1 MTECP
6 TRFTTS
12 GQICVAPAQLDEQII
27 GFNFVSSFDAFS
39 NQVISLSSITAQALY
54 TGASLGS
61 ANPVTWRGLYFN
73 QQDAGGYVEIGSFM
87 LNNSCSIHSWVLN
100 LDSSRTENATLF
112 SKDRDTVNAN
122 DFICIEFTPDANL
135 DVSVSLVDVSN
146 LSDVSSNNYSLT
158 LSSDNWYN
166 VIATIN
172 TQQNSDTYISFTINS
187 VFQSGLTWQNR
198 VF

>member
-1 MTECP
+1 M
-6 TRFTTS
+6 S
-12 GQICVAPAQLDEQII
+12 GQTCVAPATGDEQII
-27 GFNFVSSFDAFS
+27 GFNFVASFDTFI
-39 NQVISLSSITAQALY
+39 NEVTSLSSIDAYAVY
-54 TGASLGS
+54 SGATLGS
-61 ANPVTWRGLYFN
+61 GNPVTWRGLYFN
-73 QQDAGGYVEIGSFM
+73 HQDANGYVQIDSFM
-87 LNNSCSIHSWVLN
+87 LNNSCSIHSWVFN
-100 LDSSRTENATLF
+100 IDSSRTENATLF

-187 VFQSGLTWQNR
+187 VF
-198 VF
+198 